1 MFLRGQPFSVNQ
13 FLNMNQSPATRKAM
27 RNYASTA
34 GSHTSKEQTDMNKT
48 FFMALMLAS
57 GMALAQSSGSGAGS
71 TDQQQPSTQQNQPST
86 SNQTPASAGQSS
98 MTGCLKGSDG
108 SWILVAEGQSTPITG
123 DSATL
128 SPHNGHQVQVKGTPG
143 SDGSFQVTDVVMIAE
158 SCPNQQSDASSGA
171 GAATAAAGTV
181 GGAVGAGAA
190 ATQSAGKSAANATK
204 TVAQDVTND
213 AQSTDKAAS
222 SAQSTAPQS
231 ATPQSTTPQA
241 TTPAAPAAG
250 NTASEQD
257 HQKLP
262 QTASPLPL
270 LGLLGLGSL
279 VSGLVARRKK

>member
-1 MFLRGQPFSVNQ
+1 
-13 FLNMNQSPATRKAM
+13 MNQSPAIRKAM
-27 RNYASTA
+27 GNGASPA
-34 GSHTSKEQTDMNKT
+34 GSHASKEQTDMNRI

-71 TDQQQPSTQQNQPST
+71 MDQQQPSTQQNQPST
-86 SNQTPASAGQSS
+86 SNQTPTSAGQSS

-108 SWILVAEGQSTPITG
+108 SWVLVAEGQSTPVTG

-128 SPHNGHQVQVKGTPG
+128 SPHNGHQVQLKGTPG

-158 SCPNQQSDASSGA
+158 SCPTQQSDASSGA
-171 GAATAAAGTV
+171 GAAAGASGGAV
-181 GGAVGAGAA
+181 GGAVDAGAA
-190 ATQSAGKSAANATK
+190 ATQSAGNSAVDATK
-204 TVAQDVTND
+204 TVAQDTTHAAQSAASD
-213 AQSTDKAAS
+213 TAHAAQSTDNAAS
-222 SAQSTAPQS
+222 SAQSAAPQP
-231 ATPQSTTPQA
+231 ATPQSATPQA

-250 NTASEQD
+250 DTASAQD